1 MTNPDTQMT
10 EPLGLLIAQ
19 AQEARQL
26 RDEEM
31 IVKLGYAGRT
41 TLDLV
46 RSGLLYPTLR
56 TLPIIADA
64 LEITSLDALKIFYSD
79 LARETVTHMEQ
90 VLGHDELTENERFA
104 ANCYRSAMKTGGVG
118 IRGDSGEA
126 VVVVLPAKPP
136 EEGPSKMAARSVSA
150 ADDGTRPGGNR

>member
-1 MTNPDTQMT
+1 MTTTDTPMT
-10 EPLGLLIAQ
+10 EPLGQLIAQ
-19 AQEARQL
+19 AQEARRL
-26 RDEEM
+26 REEEM

-56 TLPIIADA
+56 TLPTIADA

-90 VLGHDELTENERFA
+90 VLVQDALTENERFA
-104 ANCYRSAMKTGGVG
+104 VDCYRSALKTGAVG
-118 IRGDSGEA
+118 IRGDTGEA
-126 VVVVLPAKPP
+126 LVVVLPAKPP
-136 EEGPSKMAARSVSA
+136 ADGPSKMAEGA
-150 ADDGTRPGGNR
+150 

>member
-1 MTNPDTQMT
+1 MATTDTKMT
-10 EPLGLLIAQ
+10 EPLGVLIAQ

-46 RSGLLYPTLR
+46 RSGLLYPTLH
-56 TLPIIADA
+56 TLPIIANA

-90 VLGHDELTENERFA
+90 VLVQDALTENERFA
-104 ANCYRSAMKTGGVG
+104 VDCYRSALKTGGVG
-118 IRGDSGEA
+118 IRGDTGEA

-136 EEGPSKMAARSVSA
+136 EEELSKIAARSVSA
-150 ADDGTRPGGNR
+150 ADHDTRPGGTR

>member
-1 MTNPDTQMT
+1 MTTTNTQMT

-64 LEITSLDALKIFYSD
+64 LEITSLDALKIFYTD

-90 VLGHDELTENERFA
+90 VLGHDALTENERFA
-104 ANCYRSAMKTGGVG
+104 ANCYRSAMKTGGIG
-118 IRGDSGEA
+118 IRGDTGEA
-126 VVVVLPAKPP
+126 VVVVLPAKPT
-136 EEGPSKMAARSVSA
+136 EEELSKMAARSESTA
-150 ADDGTRPGGNR
+150 GDGSGPGGNR

>member
-1 MTNPDTQMT
+1 MTTSNTQMT
-10 EPLGLLIAQ
+10 EPLGQLIAQ

-56 TLPIIADA
+56 TLPTIASA

-90 VLGHDELTENERFA
+90 VLVQDALTENERFA
-104 ANCYRSAMKTGGVG
+104 VDCYRSALKTGEVG
-118 IRGDSGEA
+118 IRGDTGEA
-126 VVVVLPAKPP
+126 LVVVLPTNPP
-136 EEGPSKMAARSVSA
+136 TNGLSKMAARSESA
-150 ADDGTRPGGNR
+150 PGHGVRPPDIR

>member
-1 MTNPDTQMT
+1 MTTTDTQMT

-31 IVKLGYAGRT
+31 VAKLGYAGRT

-56 TLPIIADA
+56 TLPIIAKA

-90 VLGHDELTENERFA
+90 VLIQDALTENERFA
-104 ANCYRSAMKTGGVG
+104 VDCYRSALKTGEVG
-118 IRGDSGEA
+118 IRGDTGEA
-126 VVVVLPAKPP
+126 VVVVLPANPHAN
-136 EEGPSKMAARSVSA
+136 GPSKMATRSE
-150 ADDGTRPGGNR
+150 